1 MKPNFDLTG
10 RVAIVTGANSGIG
23 RGIAEGLAGAG
34 AAVVVAGRR
43 TERNVKAANDIV
55 AKGGKAIP
63 IDVDVRNEASC
74 QNLIDET
81 VKRLGRLDILV
92 NNAGTN
98 VRSAPE
104 DYKLEDYNFVM
115 ETNLTSAFM
124 LSKAAY
130 PHFKKAGGGKIINI
144 GSMMSIFGSQISF
157 AYGASK
163 GGIQQMTRALTASW
177 AKDNIQANCI
187 LPGWIDSELTQTGR
201 QQVPGL
207 NERVINRTPAGR
219 WGEPEDLAGLAV
231 FLASSASDFVNG
243 AAIPVDGGYASLG

>member
-23 RGIAEGLAGAG
+23 RGIADGLAAAG

-43 TERNVKAANDIV
+43 TERNIEAANEIV
-55 AKGGKAIP
+55 ANGGKAIP

-74 QNLIDET
+74 NALIEQT
-81 VKRLGRLDILV
+81 VAKLGRLDILV

-104 DYKLEDYNFVM
+104 DYKLEDYMFVM

-130 PHFKKAGGGKIINI
+130 PHFKNAGGGKIINI
-144 GSMMSIFGSQISF
+144 GSMMSIFGSPISF

-177 AKDNIQANCI
+177 AKDNIQSNCI
-187 LPGWIDSELTQTGR
+187 LPGWINSELTATGKR
-201 QQVPGL
+201 DVPGL
-207 NERVINRTPAGR
+207 NERILSRTPAGR
-219 WGEPEDLAGLAV
+219 WGEPEDLAGIAV
-231 FLASSASDFVNG
+231 FLASPASDFVNG

>member
-1 MKPNFDLTG
+1 MKPNFDLSG

-23 RGIAEGLAGAG
+23 RGIADGLAAAG
-34 AAVVVAGRR
+34 AAVVIAGRR
-43 TERNVKAANDIV
+43 PQRNIEAANEIV
-55 AKGGKAIP
+55 ANGGKAIP

-74 QNLIDET
+74 TALIEQT
-81 VKRLGRLDILV
+81 VAKLGRLDILV

-104 DYKLEDYNFVM
+104 DYTLEDYMFVM
-115 ETNLTSAFM
+115 DTNLTSAFM

-130 PHFKKAGGGKIINI
+130 PHFKNAGGGKIINI

-177 AKDNIQANCI
+177 AKDNIQSNCI
-187 LPGWIDSELTQTGR
+187 LPGWINSELTATGKR
-201 QQVPGL
+201 DVPGL
-207 NERVINRTPAGR
+207 NERILGRTPAGR
-219 WGEPEDLAGLAV
+219 WGEPEDLAGIAV
-231 FLASSASDFVNG
+231 FLASPASDFVNG